1 MNITR
6 RRILD
11 GGGLTELTLKNI
23 NEKWNGVFT
32 PNRDRKLD
40 NAVKYAAE
48 NMSKTSLSSVT
59 ATSIQWGAKSWNSV
73 KLIGETMDMDWF
85 RGTDF
90 TGFNP
95 GNESASFWE
104 QAPVT
109 FWRSGYILSG
119 ADNITIA
126 KSIASWLNDQ
136 NWAFDNRTYDY
147 IYDIRAAKSL
157 CKNTTD
163 NTGDD
168 FWIVAVSMTC
178 NRVKPES
185 TVQNISELVRT
196 ELSSRLGGVTFV
208 PDDYIDFNNLMN
220 VFQDAVDA
228 AAGQDDPYGAPTV
241 LDWAPNTGWNS
252 VKNIAKAANHQ
263 AFSTSKFVSFSGDST
278 ISIAENWFSGT
289 NAIIQ
294 NNIWTSGII
303 SARLTKENIAS
314 QVVDKLK
321 TIQFAQSNTQ
331 YQYNYS
337 IGIYLGLCDNDKNTG
352 GVYIYD
358 VGVAIFGQRKTKDE
372 VIL

>member
-1 MNITR
+1 
-6 RRILD
+6 
-11 GGGLTELTLKNI
+11 
-23 NEKWNGVFT
+23 
-32 PNRDRKLD
+32 
-40 NAVKYAAE
+40 
-48 NMSKTSLSSVT
+48 
-59 ATSIQWGAKSWNSV
+59 
-73 KLIGETMDMDWF
+73 MDMNWF

-95 GNESASFWE
+95 GNETANFWN

-109 FWRSGYILSG
+109 FWRSGYILSS

-126 KSIASWLNDQ
+126 KSIASWLSSQ

-196 ELSSRLGGVTFV
+196 KLSSRLGGVIFV

-241 LDWAPNTGWNS
+241 LDWAPGTGWNS
-252 VKNIAKAANHQ
+252 VKNIANAANHQ
-263 AFSTSKFVSFSGDST
+263 AFFTNKFVSFLGDSA
-278 ISIAENWFSGT
+278 ISIAEDWFSGT
-289 NAIIQ
+289 GTIVQ
-294 NNIWTSGII
+294 NNIWSSGII
-303 SARLTKENIAS
+303 SARLTKENIVS

-337 IGIYLGLCDNDKNTG
+337 IGVYLGLCDNDKNTG

-358 VGVAIFGQRKTKDE
+358 VGVAIFGQRKTK
-372 VIL
+372 

>member
-59 ATSIQWGAKSWNSV
+59 ATSIQWGAKSWKSI

-178 NRVKPES
+178 NRVKPKS
-185 TVQNISELVRT
+185 TVYDISELVRA
-196 ELSSRLGGVTFV
+196 ELSSYLGGVTFV
-208 PDDYIDFNNLMN
+208 PNDYVDFSNLMSIFKN
-220 VFQDAVDA
+220 AVDTA
-228 AAGQDDPYGAPTV
+228 AEQDDPYGAPTV
-241 LDWAPNTGWNS
+241 LDWAPGTVWNS
-252 VKNIAKAANHQ
+252 VKNIANAANHQ
-263 AFSTSKFVSFSGDST
+263 AFFTSKFISFLGDST
-278 ISIAENWFSGT
+278 ISIAEDWFSGT
-289 NAIIQ
+289 GTIVQ
-294 NNIWTSGII
+294 NNIWSSGII

-314 QVVDKLK
+314 QVADKLK
-321 TIQFAQSNTQ
+321 TIQFAQSNNQ

-337 IGIYLGLCDNDKNTG
+337 IGCYLGLCDYENTG

>member
-136 NWAFDNRTYDY
+136 NWAFDSRTYDY

-185 TVQNISELVRT
+185 TVYDISELVRA
-196 ELSSRLGGVTFV
+196 ELSSYLGG
-208 PDDYIDFNNLMN
+208 
-220 VFQDAVDA
+220 
-228 AAGQDDPYGAPTV
+228 
-241 LDWAPNTGWNS
+241 
-252 VKNIAKAANHQ
+252 
-263 AFSTSKFVSFSGDST
+263 GDICS
-278 ISIAENWFSGT
+278 E
-289 NAIIQ
+289 
-294 NNIWTSGII
+294 
-303 SARLTKENIAS
+303 
-314 QVVDKLK
+314 
-321 TIQFAQSNTQ
+321 
-331 YQYNYS
+331 
-337 IGIYLGLCDNDKNTG
+337 
-352 GVYIYD
+352 
-358 VGVAIFGQRKTKDE
+358 
-372 VIL
+372 